1 MSSTYNSGFDFTRE
15 DVLKMLAAVHSLI
28 NETWQAYNQYD
39 KEPASNSLALQEQQ
53 TFPNQELIRG
63 VHYGGIL
70 SMESASD
77 HLRVFADSIAE
88 PANTAAPLF
97 CHLRAT
103 TRGTM
108 DTVRPAQ
115 VTNGLKT
122 FGVVDER
129 LNVYHGASIAYGASW
144 NKYQKQSERP

>member
-1 MSSTYNSGFDFTRE
+1 MSNTYNSGFDFTRE

-77 HLRVFADSIAE
+77 HLRVFADSMPNQPIPPRPCFVTSE
-88 PANTAAPLF
+88 LPHVGQWTPF
-97 CHLRAT
+97 GQRRSRTVSKHL
-103 TRGTM
+103 
-108 DTVRPAQ
+108 
-115 VTNGLKT
+115 
-122 FGVVDER
+122 
-129 LNVYHGASIAYGASW
+129 ASSM
-144 NKYQKQSERP
+144 SD